1 MASTGHGLYRAE
13 HRALR
18 ELYAVARQTSDHW
31 ERLAGRVGGQAEPAL
46 RRGAAD
52 CEELLAELASR
63 TGERGLH
70 GFPAADG
77 VGARLAG
84 LRNNAGDLL
93 LERNQALRSAVLDI
107 QHLTT
112 LLGYLGRLATT
123 RGDDPLAGFHKG
135 WEVRLRE
142 IETDARNAAIDLGC
156 ARATASRARWAARAR
171 RSTTPR
177 SAAPR
182 AGSRATPTHSRQPRR
197 LLDLPSR
204 EEYVPREPDSTLSNR
219 SHISRG

>member
-1 MASTGHGLYRAE
+1 MESTGHGLYRAE

-156 ARATASRARWAARAR
+156 DPPGAVIPAEQSLVGRAGHRVACAMGSAGEAIDNSALGRAARRFAR
-171 RSTTPR
+171 D
-177 SAAPR
+177 ADA
-182 AGSRATPTHSRQPRR
+182 
-197 LLDLPSR
+197 
-204 EEYVPREPDSTLSNR
+204 
-219 SHISRG
+219 